1 MWGDEDVGVEPRVKA
16 AAATPSVGKA
26 QAAPSGISP
35 FAAAAPTATKTWGSD
50 DSSDE
55 EHGASAPRTPHQADE
70 GEEQPSSLL
79 DASTGCTTDFAAGMD
94 MFSKA
99 RESAQAAAAAAAAA
113 AAEAAAATAAAA
125 APVDDF
131 DPFAAPAEDPT
142 AAPAAAAPG
151 ALTLEQLSAM
161 PVDAQKNALGNGLYP
176 LILAAVGEPAL
187 AGKITGMFLEMEA
200 AALLPLLTAP
210 NVLGAK
216 VQEAV
221 EVLQAHEAAQATATA
236 TPAAATA
243 AAAAAAPADSAD
255 AVALCVKDLGKAL
268 KESNK
273 DKLGRVVAAFGIAEA
288 RATLKATQEQ
298 EAAGGMMTD
307 AGDRRRS
314 AGGVF
319 FKLLQ
324 DAHPAAMKDI
334 ITANNKFRKAQ
345 GKKGK
350 AGAKG
355 GKVVAPAP
363 GKGTKHGL
371 LGSPEVSQ
379 QKRQRTGE
387 PGVAA
392 AAAPG
397 NFPSLFA
404 AVKAGAQ

>member
-55 EHGASAPRTPHQADE
+55 EHGAAAPRTPHQAADE

-99 RESAQAAAAAAAAA
+99 RESAQAAAAA
-113 AAEAAAATAAAA
+113 EAAAATAAA

-142 AAPAAAAPG
+142 AAPAAAPG

-161 PVDAQKNALGNGLYP
+161 PVDAQKNALGNVLYP
-176 LILAAVGEPAL
+176 LVLAAVGEAAL

-200 AALLPLLTAP
+200 AALLPLLTAHDA
-210 NVLGAK
+210 LGAK

-221 EVLQAHEAAQATATA
+221 EVLQAHAAAQVTA
-236 TPAAATA
+236 TPTAATTA

-255 AVALCVKDLGKAL
+255 AVAQCVKDLGKAL

-273 DKLGRVVAAFGIAEA
+273 DKLGRVVAAFGVAEA
-288 RATLKATQEQ
+288 RATLAATRDQ

-350 AGAKG
+350 GAGTKGGAKG
-355 GKVVAPAP
+355 GKAVAPGP